1 MKLRDELQAALDAN
15 DMAAVKSKLEML
27 EKAAQMA
34 SEQMYQQQA
43 QGQQGGYQGGYSQ
56 PNNDDNVVDAD
67 FTEKN

>member
-15 DMAAVKSKLEML
+15 DMESVKSKLEML

-43 QGQQGGYQGGYSQ
+43 NGQQGGYSQ